1 MSPIFLPMACIFY
14 RAEKW
19 SVKSTDSVHS
29 NHLEANNGVYNVHF
43 LSFYDV

>member
-1 MSPIFLPMACIFY
+1 MSPIFCPWHVYFT
-14 RAEKW
+14 EQKKW